1 MGGAGYAGSALD
13 SLGVVP
19 RILLATDGT
28 LTHILEAYAA
38 ETVYLVKLSHDPV
51 TDPSARAELGL
62 GADEQALR
70 RVILLI
76 GSVSDTVF
84 VHADSVV
91 MLDRLPPTVAD
102 GLLETETPVGKL
114 LFSCRAETFREML
127 AVGETRDA
135 AVAAHF
141 GLDPAE
147 ALLFRTYQILL
158 EDRPIIRITESFP
171 RASFPDLDT

>member
-1 MGGAGYAGSALD
+1 MGGAGNAGFALD

-38 ETVYLVKLSHDPV
+38 ESVYLVKLSHAAV
-51 TDPSARAELGL
+51 TEPSARAELSLEAG
-62 GADEQALR
+62 ERALR

-91 MLDRLPPTVAD
+91 MLDRLPPTVAE
-102 GLLETETPVGKL
+102 GLLKTETPVGKL

-127 AVGETRDA
+127 AVGEKRDA

-147 ALLFRTYQILL
+147 ALVFRTYQIVLG
-158 EDRPIIRITESFP
+158 ERPVIRITETFP
-171 RASFPDLDT
+171 RASFPDPDP